1 MLLQQGVANQWFV
14 FPILIIFVWALP
26 CLCWVFLRN
35 DAGESWTFGET
46 YDKSVKFSDGL
57 RGKYYP
63 DCQVLGIFLPN
74 CIEYPVVFSGSAR
87 AGIVTT
93 TINPTYTSYEIG
105 KQVGHG
111 QAFQISLQ
119 KDISKKISIR
129 IQKIKLIFLTKL
141 KHMPFSPQIN
151 LNRDLCKNCPK
162 VIFAFTKLIP
172 I

>member
-1 MLLQQGVANQWFV
+1 MLLQQGVANQWF
-14 FPILIIFVWALP
+14 FLPILIIFVWALP

-105 KQVGHG
+105 KQVG
-111 QAFQISLQ
+111 QAFHISSLQ
-119 KDISKKISIR
+119 KDISKKTSMRIR
-129 IQKIKLIFLTKL
+129 KIKLIHYKTKEYAIFPS
-141 KHMPFSPQIN
+141 K
-151 LNRDLCKNCPK
+151 DNCPQTL
-162 VIFAFTKLIP
+162 FAFTKLMP

>member
-1 MLLQQGVANQWFV
+1 MLLQQRNDFFCLSGL
-14 FPILIIFVWALP
+14 LIF
-26 CLCWVFLRN
+26 VFLRN

-111 QAFQISLQ
+111 QAFHIALQ
-119 KDISKKISIR
+119 KDI
-129 IQKIKLIFLTKL
+129 
-141 KHMPFSPQIN
+141 
-151 LNRDLCKNCPK
+151 
-162 VIFAFTKLIP
+162 
-172 I
+172 